1 MGQKTNPNG
10 LRLGI
15 IRTWESQW
23 YVNDKEIPNL
33 IKEDFLIRKL
43 INNFAKKSAI
53 SQIDIERLKE
63 KNKNRITIF
72 VHTAKPGVIIGKDG
86 DTRNKLVVKLKELT
100 QKEVNL
106 NVLEVKN
113 SDKIALLIAQNMA
126 EQLENR
132 MFFRRV
138 QKMAIQKALKAG
150 AKGVKTLIS
159 GRLGGAE
166 IARSE
171 GHAEGRVPLHTL
183 RADIDYAAVEAH
195 TTYGV
200 LGIKV
205 WIFHGEVL
213 PGQTILDTRKP
224 FASQSSNTP
233 NRRPRNFKGGNNNHV
248 NAKKN

>member
-15 IRTWESQW
+15 IRTWDSQW
-23 YVNDKEIPNL
+23 FVNDKEIPTL

-43 INNFAKKSAI
+43 INNFSKKSSI
-53 SQIDIERLKE
+53 SQIEIQRLKE
-63 KNKNRITIF
+63 KTKNRITISI
-72 VHTAKPGVIIGKDG
+72 HTAKPGFIIGKNG
-86 DTRNKLVVKLKELT
+86 ETRNKIVTQLKKIT
-100 QKEVNL
+100 QKDINL
-106 NVLEVKN
+106 NILEVKN
-113 SDKIALLIAQNMA
+113 PDKTALLVAQSMA

-132 MFFRRV
+132 MKFRRV

-150 AKGVKTLIS
+150 AKGIKVLVS
-159 GRLGGAE
+159 GRLNGDE

-183 RADIDYAAVEAH
+183 RADIDYASLEAH

-224 FASQSSNTP
+224 FVSQNKFIK
-233 NRRPRNFKGGNNNHV
+233 RPRYFKGG
-248 NAKKN
+248 K

>member
-1 MGQKTNPNG
+1 VGQKTNPNG

-15 IRTWESQW
+15 IRTWESKW
-23 YVNDKEIPNL
+23 FVNDKEIPNL
-33 IKEDFLIRKL
+33 IKEDFLIRKI
-43 INNFAKKSAI
+43 INNFTKKSAI

-63 KNKNRITIF
+63 KNKNRITIY
-72 VHTAKPGVIIGKDG
+72 VHTSKPGVIIGKDG
-86 DTRNKLVVKLKELT
+86 DTRNKLVFKIKSLT
-100 QKEVNL
+100 QKDVNL
-106 NVLEVKN
+106 NILEIKN
-113 SDKIALLIAQNMA
+113 PDKIALLIAQNMV

-138 QKMAIQKALKAG
+138 QKMAIQKAIKAG

-205 WIFHGEVL
+205 WVFHGEVL

-224 FASQSSNTP
+224 FASQSVKTL
-233 NRRPRNFKGGNNNHV
+233 NRRPRNFKGGNSNYV

>member
-15 IRTWESQW
+15 IRFWESQW

-43 INNFAKKSAI
+43 INNFTKKSAI

-63 KNKNRITIF
+63 KNKNRITIS
-72 VHTAKPGVIIGKDG
+72 VHTAKPGFIIGKDG
-86 DTRNKLVVKLKELT
+86 DTRNKLVSKLKELT
-100 QKEVNL
+100 QKDVNL
-106 NVLEVKN
+106 NILEIKN
-113 SDKIALLIAQNMA
+113 PDKIALLIAQNMA

-159 GRLGGAE
+159 GRLGGSE

-183 RADIDYAAVEAH
+183 RADIDYAAFEAH

-205 WIFHGEVL
+205 WVFHGEVL

-224 FASQSSNTP
+224 FAYQSANTP
-233 NRRPRNFKGGNNNHV
+233 NRRHRNFKGGNNNHV